1 MAREKGT
8 VSFSANF
15 EAQKA
20 APIDAR
26 MLVDTK
32 ADLISPTTWT
42 ANDGSIYAYLGMVVS
57 VHSDSTPANNGV
69 YQLTTLPY
77 TIAGNWIQ
85 LGSGSSDHSTL
96 TNLTYA
102 TSGHIGFQSALTFG
116 IENTNAVQI
125 TTSGVAENDYAKFSP
140 SGLVGRSYSE
150 VLSDIGAQAS
160 LGFTPEDVANKRTT
174 FQVIP
179 DDTHYI
185 SEKLAYDQL
194 ALKANDNSVIHTSGN
209 ETVNGIKTF
218 SSIPLS
224 SGVPST
230 DYQVANKKY
239 VDDSVGAEN
248 LWDRTETTLYP
259 HTLNDN
265 INIGSG
271 TAIVGEVDFNI
282 NRDNPTHSEG
292 KVFYDNIK
300 HALSYYNEEADI
312 TVNIGQE
319 VLIRVKNETGSTI
332 PNGSVVYPSGFS
344 GGEILIGLAIASDKE
359 KCRLI
364 GVVTHDII
372 DDSTGYVT
380 KIGEVGDLDTSG
392 YDSGDVIY
400 LSPTVPGGTTKTI
413 PIGAHYITRIG
424 AVKIQSATVGSI
436 VVDISTSEQT
446 VEATQD
452 VGFSRTDDCTISVA
466 DSATGVTLTL
476 TPVGVDYCFY
486 QYGDKYC
493 KTIDSI
499 VLPDEEGLFA
509 IYYNL
514 GTLTYV
520 KNPTNSQIEVVIKN
534 NPIVAYIYWN
544 ATDKKSEY
552 VGYELHGINMSSV
565 THAYLHFAFG
575 ARYMNGLAPNSIVV
589 DGNGDIDASAQF
601 GVDAGAISD
610 EDIYLAYAGIDSTVG
625 LPIAYLSGTDT
636 NPTLRVTSNAG
647 FSVLTT
653 GTGRMAYNTLSG
665 GNYILSEVSNA
676 DFALCHII
684 AVNENNASK
693 RLVAFIGQAQYT
705 TLTNARAGAQTEIKN
720 LRVVGILPQEAKA
733 IATFV
738 FETADNFDNGVK
750 SRVRLISTGVNYVDW
765 RTTYLNGSSSGSTGG
780 TNSTIFD
787 DSLFK
792 IIDNGDATKA
802 VQFDCAGITTGNT
815 RVLIV
820 PDSGGVV
827 ALVQEP
833 VSAIGLNAKSD
844 ADKITDIITVLR
856 THNILG
862 PNS

>member
-1 MAREKGT
+1 MAINRGT
-8 VSFSANF
+8 FDKLSTLQSSFPVVDSGDYAEVLETQLTYVFSGSGWNPGTPAAYTNNF
-15 EAQKA
+15 IELKDVPDSYDNKA
-20 APIDAR
+20 GCAAVVNPEENGLIFIPVEGTGDMLSEVYDPQGKNSDAFDYNNFSNTPIQYTDAMADDR
-26 MLVDTK
+26 VVAGITEK
-32 ADLISPTTWT
+32 ADRT
-42 ANDGSIYAYLGMVVS
+42 
-57 VHSDSTPANNGV
+57 
-69 YQLTTLPY
+69 
-77 TIAGNWIQ
+77 
-85 LGSGSSDHSTL
+85 
-96 TNLTYA
+96 
-102 TSGHIGFQSALTFG
+102 
-116 IENTNAVQI
+116 NTNQI
-125 TTSGVAENDYAKFSP
+125 IVLAE
-140 SGLVGRSYSE
+140 
-150 VLSDIGAQAS
+150 
-160 LGFTPEDVANKRTT
+160 
-174 FQVIP
+174 
-179 DDTHYI
+179 
-185 SEKLAYDQL
+185 
-194 ALKANDNSVIHTSGN
+194 
-209 ETVNGIKTF
+209 
-218 SSIPLS
+218 
-224 SGVPST
+224 T
-230 DYQVANKKY
+230 DYNK
-239 VDDSVGAEN
+239 N
-248 LWDRTETTLYP
+248 L
-259 HTLNDN
+259 
-265 INIGSG
+265 
-271 TAIVGEVDFNI
+271 
-282 NRDNPTHSEG
+282 DNPSHAEG
-292 KVFYDNIK
+292 KVFYDKNK
-300 HALSYYNEEADI
+300 HALSYYNEEVDVVI
-312 TVNIGQE
+312 NIGQE
-319 VLIRVKNETGSTI
+319 VVIRVRNESGDTI
-332 PNGSVVYPSGFS
+332 SNGLVVYPSGFNN
-344 GGEILIGLAIASDKE
+344 GEVLVNLAIGSDKE

-364 GVVTHDII
+364 GVVTHDIPNNE
-372 DDSTGYVT
+372 TGYVT
-380 KIGEVGDLDTSG
+380 KLGEVGGLDTS
-392 YDSGDVIY
+392 DFLSGDVIY
-400 LSPTVPGGTTKTI
+400 LSSTVPGGITKTK
-413 PIGAHYITRIG
+413 PITSNYITRIG
-424 AVKIQSATVGSI
+424 AVKISSDTVGSI
-436 VVDISTSEQT
+436 IVDISTSEQT
-446 VEATQD
+446 VEITQD
-452 VGFSRTDDCTISVA
+452 VGFSRNDDCNISVA
-466 DSATGVTLTL
+466 DNATGATLIL
-476 TPVGVDYCFY
+476 TPVDAYYCFY

-493 KTIDSI
+493 KTTDLID
-499 VLPDEEGLFA
+499 LPDEEGLFG
-509 IYYNL
+509 IYYNMGNL
-514 GTLTYV
+514 AYI
-520 KNPTNSQIEVVIKN
+520 KNPTNSQIEVLIKN
-534 NPIVAYIYWN
+534 NPLVAYVYWN
-544 ATDKKSEY
+544 ATDKKTEY
-552 VGYELHGINMSSV
+552 IGYELHGINMSSV
-565 THAYLHFAFG
+565 THTYLHFAFG

-684 AVNENNASK
+684 AVNENNVSK

-844 ADKITDIITVLR
+844 ADKITDIITALR